1 METHRKLMVFGAILL
16 AGTLALDHYDYE
28 IPGIQ
33 VSYAY
38 VTGVGMLVCFAA
50 SLVMFTK
57 DKI

>member
-1 METHRKLMVFGAILL
+1 MVFGAILL
-16 AGTLALDHYDYE
+16 AGTLALNHYDYE

-38 VTGVGMLVCFAA
+38 VTGIGMLVCFGA

>member
-1 METHRKLMVFGAILL
+1 MVYGAILL
-16 AGTLALDHYDYE
+16 AGTLILNHYEYE

-38 VTGVGMLVCFAA
+38 ITGLGMLACFAG

-57 DKI
+57 DKM

>member
-1 METHRKLMVFGAILL
+1 MVLGAVLL
-16 AGTLALDHYDYE
+16 AGTLILNHYDYE

-38 VTGVGMLVCFAA
+38 VTGFGMLACFAG